1 MQLNA
6 GFYFMKDRNMKEHT
20 TYCSAGMTS
29 SPPIILALYPSTAF
43 ASVRDPVTV
52 YKTS

>member
-1 MQLNA
+1 MRLNA

-20 TYCSAGMTS
+20 TYFSAGMAC
-29 SPPIILALYPSTAF
+29 SPPIILALYLSTAF
-43 ASVRDPVTV
+43 ASVCDPVIV